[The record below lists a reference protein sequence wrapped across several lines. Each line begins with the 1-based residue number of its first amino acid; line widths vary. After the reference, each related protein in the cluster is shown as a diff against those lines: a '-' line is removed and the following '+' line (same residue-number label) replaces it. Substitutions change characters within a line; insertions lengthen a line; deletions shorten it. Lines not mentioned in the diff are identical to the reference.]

1 MASATLVA
9 SADRTLP
16 ADNQKSIKARAR
28 RRAFY
33 GWVFL
38 SPFALLFT
46 IVFLIP
52 ILVSIYRSF
61 FQQKSSDCGPYGCEG
76 GQKDVFVGL
85 ENFKLVVT
93 ESSFWQGMG
102 RVFLFGIVQI
112 PVMILIALAL
122 ALLLDSLAAKFKPLY
137 RLCYFL
143 PYAIPGVIASIVWIY
158 LYSPSV
164 SPIMSLLE
172 KVGISPD
179 LFDHSV
185 VLWSMANV
193 TTWTYTGYNMLIFFA
208 ALQSVP
214 TELYEAARIDGASE
228 WKVARRIKIPLLSS
242 AALLTTLL
250 SIIGTIQLFNEP
262 KMFERVAELPAD
274 YMPMMFAL
282 NIKNSAASI
291 GGVTGT
297 GMAAAVSL
305 VMAVIAGLLA
315 LVYALIQRKV
325 SPSDD

>member
-1 MASATLVA
+1 MTTPTIVSSRDVT
-9 SADRTLP
+9 SP
-16 ADNQKSIKARAR
+16 PDNQKSIKARAR

-33 GWVFL
+33 GWAFL
-38 SPFALLFT
+38 LPFALLFL

-61 FQQKSSDCGPYGCEG
+61 FQPKSIDCGPYGCEG
-76 GQKDVFVGL
+76 GQTDVFVGF
-85 ENFKLVVT
+85 ENFKMVILET
-93 ESSFWQGMG
+93 SFWQGMG

-112 PVMILIALAL
+112 PVMIIIALAL
-122 ALLLDSLAAKFKPLY
+122 ALLLDSLAAKFQKVY

-164 SPIMSLLE
+164 SPIMGVLE
-172 KVGISPD
+172 KLGVSPN

-193 TTWTYTGYNMLIFFA
+193 TTWTYAGYNMLIFYA

-228 WKVARRIKIPLLSS
+228 WTIARQIKIPLLSS
-242 AALLTTLL
+242 AALLTILL

-262 KMFERVAELPAD
+262 KMFERVAALSAD

-282 NIKNSAASI
+282 HIKNGAASI

-305 VMAVIAGLLA
+305 LMAVIAGCLA

-325 SPSDD
+325 SPSDG